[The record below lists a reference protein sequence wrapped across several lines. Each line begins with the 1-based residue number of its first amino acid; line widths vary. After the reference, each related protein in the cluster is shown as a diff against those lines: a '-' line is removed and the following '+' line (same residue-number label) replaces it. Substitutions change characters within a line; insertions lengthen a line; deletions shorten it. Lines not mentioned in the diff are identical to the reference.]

1 MKRIEDG
8 QRKGGAGD
16 GDGDFGWW
24 LGLGLW
30 MRGWQNTNKI
40 SQDTTQWEQQQ
51 QASAPSE
58 HICFMIEIMIN
69 ERAAKIQFEFTMYM
83 AREGLEPGTRRKNR
97 IHT

>member
-8 QRKGGAGD
+8 QEWDVGMAVGMG
-16 GDGDFGWW
+16 
-24 LGLGLW
+24 
-30 MRGWQNTNKI
+30 MRGRQNSNEI
-40 SQDTTQWEQQQ
+40 SQDAKQQEQQ

-83 AREGLEPGTRRKNR
+83 AREGFEPGTRRK
-97 IHT
+97 TEVTL